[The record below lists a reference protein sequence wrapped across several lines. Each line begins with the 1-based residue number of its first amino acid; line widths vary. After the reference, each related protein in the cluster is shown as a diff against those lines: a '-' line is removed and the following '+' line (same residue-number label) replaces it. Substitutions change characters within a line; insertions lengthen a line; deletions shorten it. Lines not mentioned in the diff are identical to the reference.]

1 MTTIDNATT
10 ADSTEPT
17 VPIPVRLDIDT
28 VAPRFSRALAGLDAA
43 MIRELDAAGIDLRL
57 RELVR
62 LRASQLNGCSYC
74 VDLHSCDA
82 LKAGDTARRIAA
94 VAVWQESPFFTARER
109 AAFALTESI
118 TRASETHVPDADWTA
133 AATRFSPEELGAL
146 VALIVVIN
154 AWNAVGVSTHA
165 WTGSM

>member
-1 MTTIDNATT
+1 MTEN
-10 ADSTEPT
+10 STGDAT

-43 MIRELDAAGIDLRL
+43 MVRELDAAGIDARL

-74 VDLHSCDA
+74 VDLHTTDA
-82 LKAGDTARRIAA
+82 RKAGETERRIAA
-94 VAVWQESPFFTARER
+94 VAVWEESPFFTARER
-109 AAFALTESI
+109 AAFELTESM
-118 TRASETHVPDADWTA
+118 TRLSETHVPDRVWASA
-133 AATRFSPEELGAL
+133 AARFSAEELGAL
-146 VALIVVIN
+146 VALVVTIN

-165 WTGSM
+165 WTGSL

>member
-1 MTTIDNATT
+1 MNTIENT
-10 ADSTEPT
+10 AAHEDL
-17 VPIPVRLDIDT
+17 VPVPVRLDIDT

-43 MIRELDAAGIDLRL
+43 MVRELDVAGIDAGL

-62 LRASQLNGCSYC
+62 LRASQINGCSYC
-74 VDLHSCDA
+74 VDLHSGDA
-82 LKAGDTARRIAA
+82 AKAGETARRIAA

-109 AAFALTESI
+109 AAFQLTESI
-118 TRASETHVPDADWTA
+118 TRLSETHVPDADWTA

-146 VALIVVIN
+146 VSLIVVIN

>member
-1 MTTIDNATT
+1 M
-10 ADSTEPT
+10 TEPT

-28 VAPRFSRALAGLDAA
+28 IAPHFSRALAHLDNA
-43 MIRELDAAGIDLRL
+43 MLRELDAVGFDLRL

-74 VDLHSCDA
+74 VELHSTDA
-82 LKAGDTARRIAA
+82 LKAGDTSQRINA
-94 VAVWQESPFFTARER
+94 VAVWRESPLFTARDR

-118 TRASETHVPDADWTA
+118 TRASETHVPDADWDA
-133 AATRFSPEELGAL
+133 AAAVFSPEELGAL
-146 VALIVVIN
+146 VSLIVTIN

-165 WTGSM
+165 WVG

>member
-1 MTTIDNATT
+1 MNTTENT
-10 ADSTEPT
+10 AVREET
-17 VPIPVRLDIDT
+17 VPVPVRLDIDT

-43 MIRELDAAGIDLRL
+43 MVRELDAAGIDAGL

-62 LRASQLNGCSYC
+62 LRASQINGCSYC
-74 VDLHSCDA
+74 VDLHSGDA
-82 LKAGDTARRIAA
+82 AKAGETAARIAA

-109 AAFALTESI
+109 AALQLTESI
-118 TRASETHVPDADWTA
+118 TRVAETRVPDADWAA

-146 VALIVVIN
+146 VSLIVVIN
-154 AWNAVGVSTHA
+154 AWNAVGVSTRA

>member
-1 MTTIDNATT
+1 MNTIENT
-10 ADSTEPT
+10 AAHEDL
-17 VPIPVRLDIDT
+17 VPVPVRLDIDT

-43 MIRELDAAGIDLRL
+43 MVRELDAAGIDAGL

-62 LRASQLNGCSYC
+62 LRASQINGCSYC
-74 VDLHSCDA
+74 VDLHSGDA
-82 LKAGDTARRIAA
+82 AKTGETARRIAA

-109 AAFALTESI
+109 AAFQLTESI
-118 TRASETHVPDADWTA
+118 TRLSETHVPDADWTA

-146 VALIVVIN
+146 VSLIVVIN